1 MIHIGKFK
9 ISRVEESI
17 LDEDASLLQHFDDS
31 IRDAH
36 TQWLEPDFFNREKNC
51 FYSMIHTWV
60 IEFDDKVIVV
70 DTAGGDDK
78 DRPLSP
84 RFHEKKT
91 GFDERLKAIGVDH
104 DKVDMV
110 LLTHLHVDHV
120 GWNTVLRDG
129 KWVPYFPNAEHVI
142 SSTELEFR
150 DPERGAKDKPPASWN
165 TFLDSVKPVVDAG
178 LVREVEGTENLL
190 PGIDLVPIP
199 GHAPGMI
206 GVRVRDAGEEAFL
219 IADVMHQPIQIYHP
233 DWNSKY
239 CENQDLAAET
249 RAKVLAH
256 AADENAL
263 LLPAHYVSPYGAY
276 VERSG
281 NGYRHRFPEL
291 KA

>member
-1 MIHIGKFK
+1 MIQIGKFK

-60 IEFDDKVIVV
+60 IEFDDKVIIV

-233 DWNSKY
+233 EWNSKY

-263 LLPAHYVSPYGAY
+263 LLPAHYVSSYGAY

>member
-1 MIHIGKFK
+1 MIQIGKFK

-51 FYSMIHTWV
+51 FYSMIHTWIV
-60 IEFDDKVIVV
+60 EFDDKVIVV

-91 GFDERLKAIGVDH
+91 GFDERLKAIGVH
-104 DKVDMV
+104 PDKVDMV

-150 DPERGAKDKPPASWN
+150 DPERGAKDKPPTSWN

-206 GVRVRDAGEEAFL
+206 GVRVRDAGKEAFL

-276 VERSG
+276 VARSG
-281 NGYRHRFPEL
+281 SGYRHRFPEL